1 MRRMLRVAP
10 RLAVLGGCDVK
21 ASKDSFR
28 YRSHPSA
35 YAGAKE
41 RRAQTRRR
49 ATSSRSA
56 RASRARAAVGRSPTS
71 SRARNGQG
79 AASLAPR
86 TASCS
91 GTASDSCGKPPDG
104 RDSLSAS
111 LFRAVSFFV
120 ICLDGRPPAPNRRRP
135 SGLPP
140 RRAAPGGPCRLNN
153 GGKKASQ
160 RGPRPRHSPLACVCL
175 DRGVI
180 SARYVGSGKWGRAI
194 SLRRRGNDEALYRCR
209 DRLLE
214 DGSA

>member
-1 MRRMLRVAP
+1 MTWRGGTLQALSNATDASGRP
-10 RLAVLGGCDVK
+10 TRLAVLGGCDVK

-35 YAGAKE
+35 YAAAKE
-41 RRAQTRRR
+41 RRARQAAAGQRRP
-49 ATSSRSA
+49 A
-56 RASRARAAVGRSPTS
+56 RRGHPVRVRLWRDHQPHHAHGTGKGPHRWRPVPLRV
-71 SRARNGQG
+71 R
-79 AASLAPR
+79 
-86 TASCS
+86 
-91 GTASDSCGKPPDG
+91 GTASDYCGKPPDG

-120 ICLDGRPPAPNRRRP
+120 ICLDGRPPATNRRRP

-153 GGKKASQ
+153 GKKASQ

-180 SARYVGSGKWGRAI
+180 SARYVG
-194 SLRRRGNDEALYRCR
+194 
-209 DRLLE
+209 
-214 DGSA
+214 